1 MASRVLN
8 EKNEDRWGKG
18 NFYTNNGVAL
28 IE

>member
-1 MASRVLN
+1 MASSVLN
-8 EKNEDRWGKG
+8 AKNEDRLGKG